1 MEEEKKVKSLK
12 RKRMTGQSF
21 RKWVIQQAQRRK
33 CSENANKKEDHVS
46 EEEHHV
52 TESNRLNEEETI
64 KYAHR
69 VDDQREKHACP
80 SEKNDKKDI
89 EPFRSELRVDRT
101 ANCKGSKQDDKIE
114 GESKDCLICKQ
125 EGNLLSCAGQG
136 CKRSFHLSCVDPPL
150 SYFPPGPWHCYWC
163 VRRKLK
169 LGVHSVSEGVDSLLD
184 VRECNLGNEVMQKR
198 EYLVKYKGLAHVHNR
213 WITEKQLLLEAPAA
227 LRRFKKKNKSVSWKT
242 EWSLPHR
249 LLDKRLIAVTDH
261 NNTHVHGIDEND
273 ADCHYE
279 WLVKWTGLGYSH
291 ATWEVENASFL
302 RSLEAV
308 KLMTNYEIR
317 HQQATKEL
325 HPLTE
330 DEKRKADY
338 QELPR
343 PLFGSAPQVH
353 NHLTYINTLRKYWQK
368 GQSAVVIDDQE
379 RILKVVLFL
388 LSLPKDI
395 GLPFLI
401 ITTSAELP
409 LWEAEFLHWAF
420 SANIVVYK
428 GNKDIRAIIRTLE
441 FHNKQGAIMFQVLLS
456 PYDAIVEDL
465 EMLQP
470 ISWGAVIID
479 QCQGSAMSMLLSQI
493 KVLVSDMR
501 LLIFRQLEGRCDRG
515 FNHSNV
521 LSLLYPEYD
530 KADNDLSYTDPNIDL
545 TEFKERLKRF
555 VAYECNS
562 STSKFIEYWVPVKL
576 SNEQI
581 EQYCNCLSSNSAL
594 LCSRW
599 KNDSPNSLHNI
610 LVSTRKCCDHPYLE
624 DRSLRDIVLEGIPVD
639 QHFDA
644 EIKLSGK
651 LEFLYKILR
660 EIKQQGQRVLILFRS
675 LGGSGVISIGDI
687 LDDFIHRK
695 FGEDSYTRISGE
707 FSRKLKQAT
716 LNKFNNEGS
725 GKFACLMET
734 RVCAPSVK
742 LSRIDTIILFNSDW
756 DPTND
761 LRSLQKIA
769 IYSKLEQIK
778 VLRLYSYFT
787 VEEKALILAK
797 QGMTIDSNIENIKQF
812 HELLTWGASFLFKM
826 LDCFHVQSSQSKRSS
841 DIAALDDVFAE
852 LLGLISSNSENSDYN
867 SCSKILKVQQN
878 GGTYPRNI
886 SLLGEVEMQLMD
898 DSSFVR
904 GMTNEFP
911 NVFWTSLLHGTVRR
925 WKHLPRLSQG
935 IRRKVRPRVDLC
947 QPSEREQV
955 SEKKGRKEG
964 NKVHLTPEPK
974 LRTKRKLH
982 VQGKRLKLGMSHLS
996 AGNKYKCRRLVT
1008 NPSLQCDIDR
1018 QGRAAID
1025 KVQSRV
1031 GLTMTDQ
1038 HRKESISM
1046 KSNQLPDSNLPAST
1060 GRDQAHAFVPID
1072 NHQSHRNCIDSSSH
1086 QVLDFMDLQPE
1097 ELNFPIDSS
1106 IQWSTGNLLLQQHTS
1121 TGAGNDA
1128 SMRSRNSQEYQCRPD
1143 ASPDASELLQS
1154 PCPYPLQMEMERIL
1168 KEREQTTKLHENLN
1182 LLLISEYEK
1191 ELDAIKKKYDLL
1203 FEIADTELVQ
1213 KHKDL
1218 DTLYNKVHMNKLL
1231 AEAMTQ
1237 IQNTAW
1243 SLEMTEGTGQ
1253 SSPSRPSRVP
1263 AVTAASTQPASQ
1275 SSNILNYPSLVS
1287 EPVNSEQRAADHQI
1301 SSQNFSMAVI
1311 PSQNAELPIVTESAA
1326 VPPTSARVTLQ
1337 TTTSANLPISGS
1349 PMTPTRNLQPVILTP
1364 FLSTSVPSQL
1374 SIQTF
1379 SYAASPATS
1388 CVLRAPAP
1396 HLRHFRPL
1404 PTMNSWNSSLLQW

>member
-501 LLIFRQLEGRCDRG
+501 LLIFRQLE
-515 FNHSNV
+515 
-521 LSLLYPEYD
+521 
-530 KADNDLSYTDPNIDL
+530 
-545 TEFKERLKRF
+545 
-555 VAYECNS
+555 
-562 STSKFIEYWVPVKL
+562 
-576 SNEQI
+576 
-581 EQYCNCLSSNSAL
+581 
-594 LCSRW
+594 
-599 KNDSPNSLHNI
+599 
-610 LVSTRKCCDHPYLE
+610 
-624 DRSLRDIVLEGIPVD
+624 
-639 QHFDA
+639 
-644 EIKLSGK
+644 
-651 LEFLYKILR
+651 
-660 EIKQQGQRVLILFRS
+660 S

>member
-1 MEEEKKVKSLK
+1 
-12 RKRMTGQSF
+12 
-21 RKWVIQQAQRRK
+21 
-33 CSENANKKEDHVS
+33 
-46 EEEHHV
+46 
-52 TESNRLNEEETI
+52 
-64 KYAHR
+64 
-69 VDDQREKHACP
+69 
-80 SEKNDKKDI
+80 
-89 EPFRSELRVDRT
+89 
-101 ANCKGSKQDDKIE
+101 
-114 GESKDCLICKQ
+114 
-125 EGNLLSCAGQG
+125 
-136 CKRSFHLSCVDPPL
+136 
-150 SYFPPGPWHCYWC
+150 
-163 VRRKLK
+163 
-169 LGVHSVSEGVDSLLD
+169 
-184 VRECNLGNEVMQKR
+184 MQNR
-198 EYLVKYKGLAHVHNR
+198 EYLVKYKGLAHVHNH
-213 WITEKQLLLEAPAA
+213 WITERQLLLEAPAA

-261 NNTHVHGIDEND
+261 KNTHVHGIDEND

-317 HQQATKEL
+317 HQQAKKEL

-330 DEKRKADY
+330 DEKRKADF

-343 PLFGSAPQVH
+343 PLFGSVPQVH

-409 LWEAEFLHWAF
+409 LWEAEFLHWAS

-479 QCQGSAMSMLLSQI
+479 QCQGSAMSILLSQI

-515 FNHSNV
+515 FNHCNV
-521 LSLLYPEYD
+521 LSLLDPEYD
-530 KADNDLSYTDPNIDL
+530 KANNDLSDADPNIDL
-545 TEFKERLKRF
+545 TEFKERLKSF

-599 KNDSPNSLHNI
+599 RNNSPNSLHNI

-734 RVCAPSVK
+734 RVCAPSIK

-812 HELLTWGASFLFKM
+812 HELLTWGASYLFNM

-852 LLGLISSNSENSDYN
+852 LLRLMSSNSENSDYN

-904 GMTNEFP
+904 GMTNELP
-911 NVFWTSLLHGTVRR
+911 NVFWISLLHGTVRR

-935 IRRKVRPRVDLC
+935 IRTVRPRGDLC

-982 VQGKRLKLGMSHLS
+982 VQGKRHKLGMSHLS
-996 AGNKYKCRRLVT
+996 GGNKYKSRRLVS
-1008 NPSLQCDIDR
+1008 NPSPQCDIDR

-1025 KVQSRV
+1025 KVQSQV

-1038 HRKESISM
+1038 HRKESISK
-1046 KSNQLPDSNLPAST
+1046 KSNQPPDSNLPAST
-1060 GRDQAHAFVPID
+1060 GRDQAHAFVPTD

-1086 QVLDFMDLQPE
+1086 QVLDFVDLQPE
-1097 ELNFPIDSS
+1097 ELNLPIDSS
-1106 IQWSTGNLLLQQHTS
+1106 IQRSAGNLPLQQHTS
-1121 TGAGNDA
+1121 IGAGNDA
-1128 SMRSRNSQEYQCRPD
+1128 SMRSRNSQEYRCRPD

-1154 PCPYPLQMEMERIL
+1154 PCSYALQMEMERIL

-1203 FEIADTELVQ
+1203 FEVADTELVQ
-1213 KHKDL
+1213 KRKDL

-1231 AEAMTQ
+1231 AEAMIQ

-1243 SLEMTEGTGQ
+1243 SLEMAEGTGQ
-1253 SSPSRPSRVP
+1253 SSPSRPSSVP
-1263 AVTAASTQPASQ
+1263 AVISASTQPASQ
-1275 SSNILNYPSLVS
+1275 SSDVLKYPSLFS
-1287 EPVNSEQRAADHQI
+1287 EHVNLEQRAADYQI

-1311 PSQNAELPIVTESAA
+1311 PSQNAELPMVTESAA

-1337 TTTSANLPISGS
+1337 TTTSANLPTSGS

-1364 FLSTSVPSQL
+1364 VLSTSVPSQP

-1379 SYAASPATS
+1379 SYAAIPGTG
-1388 CVLRAPAP
+1388 CVLRAQAP
-1396 HLRHFRPL
+1396 HMRHFRPP